1 MCFFFPSFAIFAQ
14 WFVRLGYV
22 YYVYSLQAF
31 KVLMGTL
38 DFVKS

>member
-22 YYVYSLQAF
+22 YSLQAF